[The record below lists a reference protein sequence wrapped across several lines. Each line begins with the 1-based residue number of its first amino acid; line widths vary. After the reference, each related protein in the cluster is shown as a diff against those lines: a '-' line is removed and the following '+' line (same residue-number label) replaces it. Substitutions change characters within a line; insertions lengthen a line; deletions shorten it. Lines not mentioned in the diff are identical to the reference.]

1 MTTTEKVALS
11 GIMVLIP
18 ISAATYAASVPVTS
32 TLEQTII
39 PVAVPAKSP
48 KVLPN
53 DVSKFSKYGYGVW
66 KAGNGI
72 PYEKRFDLMPKA
84 YATDAG
90 KTKNGT
96 NLLRFFSMSD
106 IHITDVQSPAQT
118 ISFGMQA
125 QPGMSSAYSPVIPY
139 TTHVLDA
146 AVQTVNLLN
155 KKKPFDF
162 GLFLGDA
169 INNSQ
174 HNELRWYID
183 IIDGGNINPNSDLKS
198 KPPTDYMRP
207 YKAPGLDKSIPWYQV
222 MGNHDHFW
230 SGVEIPNDY
239 IKQAVVGELVLNLG
253 DIIKANKDDLNSR
266 GLYMGIVDAKTTEGK
281 VIDFGPT
288 TGYSSLPKVNANAH
302 RFLVSR
308 NQWMAEFFNT
318 ISSPVGHGF
327 SQDNVKTGFAC
338 YTFEPKA
345 GLPLKVIALDDTDCD
360 TCTLGNGALGDLDQG
375 RYDWLVRELDK
386 GQAEGKLMIVAA
398 HVPVGV
404 SVPGFSMFD
413 PASSPKEDALITKL
427 HDYPNLILWMS
438 GHRHFNSVTAMPSPD
453 ANRPELGFW
462 VVETASLRDFPQQFR
477 YFDIVR
483 NSDNTISIFT
493 TNVDPV
499 VKPGSP
505 AAKSR
510 SYGIAA
516 GAIFQS
522 WPPYS
527 PSGAYNAELVKKLSA
542 EMQEKIQ
549 SY

>member
-1 MTTTEKVALS
+1 
-11 GIMVLIP
+11 
-18 ISAATYAASVPVTS
+18 
-32 TLEQTII
+32 
-39 PVAVPAKSP
+39 
-48 KVLPN
+48 
-53 DVSKFSKYGYGVW
+53 
-66 KAGNGI
+66 
-72 PYEKRFDLMPKA
+72 MPKA